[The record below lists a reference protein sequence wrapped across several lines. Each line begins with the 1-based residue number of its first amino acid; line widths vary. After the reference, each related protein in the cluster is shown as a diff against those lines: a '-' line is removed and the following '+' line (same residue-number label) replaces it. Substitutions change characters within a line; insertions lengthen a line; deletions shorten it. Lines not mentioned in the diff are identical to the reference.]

1 MRYHAVAS
9 CRSVE
14 WRATDG
20 TFSIHH
26 DRDHNRSI
34 SGAFISRPLCLCS
47 SGCMLRINISGMST
61 MKAFLKRL
69 VRDEE
74 EQDLIEYAL
83 LAGFISLVAVTA
95 ITQVGQGINS
105 VYNNINSQVQS
116 IPGGAGS

>member
-1 MRYHAVAS
+1 
-9 CRSVE
+9 
-14 WRATDG
+14 
-20 TFSIHH
+20 
-26 DRDHNRSI
+26 
-34 SGAFISRPLCLCS
+34 
-47 SGCMLRINISGMST
+47 
-61 MKAFLKRL
+61 MKALLKRL

-74 EQDLIEYAL
+74 AQDLIEYAL